1 MKNIL
6 FLCTGNSARSIL
18 AEAIMGQRGAGR
30 FHSFS
35 AGSKPKGEPH
45 WAAIQLLQSKGYD
58 TKHFRS
64 KSWDE
69 FTGPAAPKM
78 DFIFTVCGNAAK
90 ETCPVWIGHPMQA
103 HWGID
108 DPADATGT
116 ESEILAEFEVAYQ
129 RMKRRIDAFLT
140 LDVEHMA
147 VPDLKQHMHDIG
159 EIND

>member
-18 AEAIMGQRGAGR
+18 AEAIVAKQGAGR

-35 AGSKPKGEPH
+35 AGSKPKGVPH
-45 WAAIQLLQSKGYD
+45 WAALKLLQSKGYD
-58 TKHFRS
+58 TAHFRS

-69 FTGPAAPKM
+69 FSGPSAPKM
-78 DFIFTVCGNAAK
+78 DFIFTVCGNAVK

-108 DPADATGT
+108 DPADATG
-116 ESEILAEFEVAYQ
+116 SEAEVLAEFEIAYD
-129 RMKRRIDAFLT
+129 RMKRRIDAFLA
-140 LDVEHMA
+140 LPVEKMDA
-147 VPDLKQHMHDIG
+147 GEIKKQMNAIG
-159 EIND
+159 EMND

>member
-18 AEAIMGQRGAGR
+18 AEAVMATHGAGR
-30 FHSFS
+30 FNSFS
-35 AGSKPKGEPH
+35 AGSKPKGVPH
-45 WAAIQLLQSKGYD
+45 WAGLKLLQSKGYE
-58 TKHFRS
+58 TAHFRS

-69 FTGPAAPKM
+69 FTGPNATKM

-108 DPADATGT
+108 DPAEATGS
-116 ESEILAEFEVAYQ
+116 EAEILAEFEIAYGH
-129 RMKRRIDAFLT
+129 MKRRIDAFLA
-140 LDVEHMA
+140 LPMEKMDAAE
-147 VPDLKQHMHDIG
+147 LKKQMIAIG
-159 EIND
+159 ELHD

>member
-18 AEAIMGQRGAGR
+18 AEALMAKSAAER
-30 FHSFS
+30 FNSFS
-35 AGSKPKGEPH
+35 AGSKPKGLPH
-45 WAAIQLLQSKGYD
+45 WAALKLLQSKGYE
-58 TKHFRS
+58 TSQFRS

-69 FTGPAAPKM
+69 FSGPDAAKM

-108 DPADATGT
+108 DPADATG
-116 ESEILAEFEVAYQ
+116 SEAEVLAAFEVTYQ
-129 RMKRRIDAFLT
+129 RMKKRIDAFLALPVEQ
-140 LDVEHMA
+140 LDNAELKKQMMA
-147 VPDLKQHMHDIG
+147 IGEMHD
-159 EIND
+159 

>member
-18 AEAIMGQRGAGR
+18 AEAIVAKHGAGR

-35 AGSKPKGEPH
+35 AGSKPKGVPH
-45 WAAIQLLQSKGYD
+45 WAALKLLQSKGYD
-58 TKHFRS
+58 TARFRS

-69 FTGPAAPKM
+69 FSGPSAPKM

-103 HWGID
+103 NWGID
-108 DPADATGT
+108 DPADATG
-116 ESEILAEFEVAYQ
+116 SEAEVLAKFEIAYD
-129 RMKRRIDAFLT
+129 RMKRRIDAFLA
-140 LDVEHMA
+140 LPVEEMDA
-147 VPDLKQHMHDIG
+147 GEIKKQMNAIG
-159 EIND
+159 EMND